1 MTVEETVELE
11 TYQVII
17 FPVKLGEML
26 LYLGYI

>member
-1 MTVEETVELE
+1 MTVEETVES
-11 TYQVII
+11 YQVII